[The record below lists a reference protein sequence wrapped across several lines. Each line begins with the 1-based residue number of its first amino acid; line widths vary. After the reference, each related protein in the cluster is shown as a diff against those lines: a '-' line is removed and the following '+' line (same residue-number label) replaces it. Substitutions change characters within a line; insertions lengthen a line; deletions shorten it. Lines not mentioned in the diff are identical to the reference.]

1 MVSNSLPPK
10 ASERDGNRRGLF
22 SDLNHFVFW
31 PPFLLLLSA
40 IVLNFWSP
48 DKVIDG
54 ELVPGKFSTA
64 VNSANTWVLDQFGW
78 LFSACAFFSVMLCLV
93 ICCTVFWKS
102 GFAGVRIGGPNAKPL
117 MSLWNWFSITICTTI
132 AIGILF
138 WSTAEPIDHL
148 TKPPEFAS
156 VEAGSRDA
164 AVLALS
170 TMYLHWSFTPYSLY
184 CVASLMFAFAFYN
197 MKQPFTLG
205 ATLTPIFGRF
215 SIGRGS
221 ALIDAICLYS
231 LVAGMAAALGSG
243 ILMINGGLHDLWGV
257 PNANQLVLGMIAFAI
272 VFTFVISSATGLM
285 KGIRI
290 LSDINTRLLL
300 GLALVPLL
308 FVPTFFL
315 LSLGG
320 DALWDYLT
328 HFLGRNLALSKTA
341 SGELQVFAPD
351 EWSKGYTVFYWAV
364 WMAWAPITACFLG
377 RIAYGRTVKEFMLVN
392 FVFPSIFA
400 IAWMTI
406 FSGTAL
412 YFQTEGA
419 VDLAGVIATKGHE
432 SVSIAVLNQFPFAVG
447 LVTFYL
453 LSAFVCFVTSSDSNM
468 SAMASVSS
476 TGISPDNPEGNPWLK
491 IVWGVTVGMVAWIM
505 ICFAGGVE
513 GVKTLSTLGGL
524 PAAFLEALI
533 IVSLLRVVFFH
544 RRLDRF
550 SGSNCGQVSKATGG
564 VEVESN

>member
-1 MVSNSLPPK
+1 MVSSSSPPQ
-10 ASERDGNRRGLF
+10 ASRQESNENVVGTG
-22 SDLNHFVFW
+22 LNHFVFW

-48 DKVIDG
+48 DQIQDG
-54 ELVPGKFSTA
+54 ELVPGKFSTT
-64 VNSANTWVLDQFGW
+64 VTIANTWVLDQFGW
-78 LFSACAFFSVMLCLV
+78 LFSVCAFFSVMLCLA
-93 ICCTVFWKS
+93 ICCTVFWRS
-102 GFAGVRIGGPNAKPL
+102 GFASVRIGGPNAKPL

-148 TKPPEFAS
+148 TKPPGFAN
-156 VEAGSRDA
+156 VESGSRDA

-205 ATLTPIFGRF
+205 ATLTPLFGRF
-215 SIGRGS
+215 AIGRGS
-221 ALIDAICLYS
+221 AVIDAICLYS

-257 PNANQLVLGMIAFAI
+257 PNANQWVLGGIAFAI

-290 LSDINTRLLL
+290 LSDVNTRLLM

-315 LSLGG
+315 ISLGG
-320 DALWDYLT
+320 EALWDYVT
-328 HFLGRNLALSKTA
+328 HFFYRNLAVSKTA
-341 SGELQVFAPD
+341 TGEMRIFSPD
-351 EWSKGYTVFYWAV
+351 EWSQGYTVFYWAV

-392 FVFPSIFA
+392 FIFPSFFA

-412 YFQTEGA
+412 YYQMEGQ
-419 VDLAGVIATKGHE
+419 VNLADVIATKGHE

-447 LVTFYL
+447 LVSFYL
-453 LSAFVCFVTSSDSNM
+453 LSAFICFVTSSDSNM

-476 TGISPDNPEGNPWLK
+476 TGISPDNPEGNSWLK

-524 PAAFLEALI
+524 PAAFLELFIIAAL
-533 IVSLLRVVFFH
+533 VRVVFFH
-544 RRLDRF
+544 RRFDRF
-550 SGSNCGQVSKATGG
+550 S
-564 VEVESN
+564 ESNYGTVTEAAEEDGE

>member
-1 MVSNSLPPK
+1 MVSSSSPPQ
-10 ASERDGNRRGLF
+10 ASRQESNENAVGTG
-22 SDLNHFVFW
+22 LNHFVFW

-48 DKVIDG
+48 DQIQDG
-54 ELVPGKFSTA
+54 ELVPGKFSTT
-64 VNSANTWVLDQFGW
+64 VTIANTWVLDQFGW
-78 LFSACAFFSVMLCLV
+78 LFSVCAFFSVMLCLA
-93 ICCTVFWKS
+93 ICCTVFWRS
-102 GFAGVRIGGPNAKPL
+102 GFASVRIGGPNAKPL

-148 TKPPEFAS
+148 TKPPGFAN
-156 VEAGSRDA
+156 VESGSRDA

-205 ATLTPIFGRF
+205 ATLTPLFGRF
-215 SIGRGS
+215 AIGRGS
-221 ALIDAICLYS
+221 AVIDAICLYS

-257 PNANQLVLGMIAFAI
+257 PNANQWVLGGIAFAI

-290 LSDINTRLLL
+290 LSDVNTRLLM

-315 LSLGG
+315 ISLGG
-320 DALWDYLT
+320 EALWDYVT
-328 HFLGRNLALSKTA
+328 HFFYRNLAVSKTA
-341 SGELQVFAPD
+341 TGEMRIFSPD
-351 EWSKGYTVFYWAV
+351 EWSQGYTVFYWAV

-392 FVFPSIFA
+392 FIFPSFFA

-412 YFQTEGA
+412 YYQMEGQ
-419 VDLAGVIATKGHE
+419 VNLADVIATKGHE

-447 LVTFYL
+447 LVSFYL
-453 LSAFVCFVTSSDSNM
+453 LSAFICFVTSSDSNM

-476 TGISPDNPEGNPWLK
+476 TGISPDNPEGNSWLK

-524 PAAFLEALI
+524 PAAFLELFIIAAL
-533 IVSLLRVVFFH
+533 VRVVFFH
-544 RRLDRF
+544 RRFDRF
-550 SGSNCGQVSKATGG
+550 S
-564 VEVESN
+564 ESNYGTVTEAAEEDGE

>member
-1 MVSNSLPPK
+1 MVSSSSPSQ
-10 ASERDGNRRGLF
+10 ASRQELNENAVGTG
-22 SDLNHFVFW
+22 LNHFVFW

-48 DKVIDG
+48 DQIQDG
-54 ELVPGKFSTA
+54 ELVPGKFSTT
-64 VNSANTWVLDQFGW
+64 VTIANTWVLDQFGW
-78 LFSACAFFSVMLCLV
+78 LFSVCAFFSVMLCLA
-93 ICCTVFWKS
+93 ICCTVFWRS
-102 GFAGVRIGGPNAKPL
+102 GFASVRIGGPNAKPL

-148 TKPPEFAS
+148 TKPPGFAN
-156 VEAGSRDA
+156 VESGSRDA

-205 ATLTPIFGRF
+205 ATLTPLFGRF
-215 SIGRGS
+215 AIGRGS
-221 ALIDAICLYS
+221 AVIDAICLYS

-257 PNANQLVLGMIAFAI
+257 PNANQWVLGGIAFAI

-290 LSDINTRLLL
+290 LSDVNTRLLM

-315 LSLGG
+315 ISLGG
-320 DALWDYLT
+320 EALWDYVT
-328 HFLGRNLALSKTA
+328 HFFYRNLAVSKTA
-341 SGELQVFAPD
+341 TGEMRIFSPD
-351 EWSKGYTVFYWAV
+351 EWSQGYTVFYWAV

-392 FVFPSIFA
+392 FIFPSFFA

-412 YFQTEGA
+412 YYQMEGQ
-419 VDLAGVIATKGHE
+419 VNLADVIATKGHE

-447 LVTFYL
+447 LVSFYL
-453 LSAFVCFVTSSDSNM
+453 LSAFICFVTSSDSNM

-476 TGISPDNPEGNPWLK
+476 TGISPDNPEGNSWLK

-524 PAAFLEALI
+524 PAAFLELFIIAAL
-533 IVSLLRVVFFH
+533 VKVVFFH
-544 RRLDRF
+544 RRFDRF
-550 SGSNCGQVSKATGG
+550 S
-564 VEVESN
+564 ESNYGTVTEAAEEDGE

>member
-1 MVSNSLPPK
+1 MVSSSSPPQ
-10 ASERDGNRRGLF
+10 ASRQESNENAVGAG
-22 SDLNHFVFW
+22 LNHFVFW

-48 DKVIDG
+48 DQIQDG
-54 ELVPGKFSTA
+54 ELVPGKFSTT
-64 VNSANTWVLDQFGW
+64 VTIANTWVLDQFGW
-78 LFSACAFFSVMLCLV
+78 LFSVCAFFSVMLCLA
-93 ICCTVFWKS
+93 ICCTVFWRS
-102 GFAGVRIGGPNAKPL
+102 GFASVRIGGPNAKPL

-148 TKPPEFAS
+148 TKPPGFAN
-156 VEAGSRDA
+156 VESGSRDA

-205 ATLTPIFGRF
+205 ATLTPLFGRF
-215 SIGRGS
+215 AIGRGS
-221 ALIDAICLYS
+221 AVIDAICLYS

-257 PNANQLVLGMIAFAI
+257 PNANQWVLGGIAFAI

-290 LSDINTRLLL
+290 LSDVNTRLLM

-315 LSLGG
+315 ISLGG
-320 DALWDYLT
+320 EALWDYVT
-328 HFLGRNLALSKTA
+328 HFFYRNLAVSKTA
-341 SGELQVFAPD
+341 TGEMRIFSPD

-392 FVFPSIFA
+392 FIFPSFFA

-406 FSGTAL
+406 FSGTAI
-412 YFQTEGA
+412 YYQMEGQ
-419 VDLAGVIATKGHE
+419 VNLADVIATKGHE

-447 LVTFYL
+447 LVSFYL
-453 LSAFVCFVTSSDSNM
+453 LSAFICFVTSSDSNM

-476 TGISPDNPEGNPWLK
+476 TGISPDNPEGNSWLK

-524 PAAFLEALI
+524 PAAFLELFIIAAL
-533 IVSLLRVVFFH
+533 VRVVFFH
-544 RRLDRF
+544 RRFDRF
-550 SGSNCGQVSKATGG
+550 S
-564 VEVESN
+564 ESNYGTVTEAAEEDGE

>member
-1 MVSNSLPPK
+1 M
-10 ASERDGNRRGLF
+10 
-22 SDLNHFVFW
+22 
-31 PPFLLLLSA
+31 
-40 IVLNFWSP
+40 
-48 DKVIDG
+48 
-54 ELVPGKFSTA
+54 PGKFSTT
-64 VNSANTWVLDQFGW
+64 VTIANTWVLDQFGW
-78 LFSACAFFSVMLCLV
+78 LFSVCAFFSVMLCLA
-93 ICCTVFWKS
+93 ICCTVFWSS
-102 GFAGVRIGGPNAKPL
+102 GFASVRIGGPNAKPL

-138 WSTAEPIDHL
+138 WSTAEPIDHF
-148 TKPPEFAS
+148 TKPPGFAN
-156 VEAGSRDA
+156 VESGSRDA

-205 ATLTPIFGRF
+205 ATLTPLFGRF
-215 SIGRGS
+215 AIGRGS
-221 ALIDAICLYS
+221 AVIDAICLYS

-257 PNANQLVLGMIAFAI
+257 PNANQWVLGGIAFAI

-290 LSDINTRLLL
+290 LSDVNTRLLM

-315 LSLGG
+315 ISLGG
-320 DALWDYLT
+320 EALWDYVT
-328 HFLGRNLALSKTA
+328 HFFYRNLAVSKTA
-341 SGELQVFAPD
+341 TGEMRIFSPD

-392 FVFPSIFA
+392 FIFPSFFA

-412 YFQTEGA
+412 YYQMEGQ
-419 VDLAGVIATKGHE
+419 VNLADVIATKGHE

-447 LVTFYL
+447 LVSFYL
-453 LSAFVCFVTSSDSNM
+453 LSAFICFVTSSDSNM

-476 TGISPDNPEGNPWLK
+476 TGISPDNPEGNSWLK

-524 PAAFLEALI
+524 PAAFLELFIIAAL
-533 IVSLLRVVFFH
+533 VRVVFFH
-544 RRLDRF
+544 RRFDRF
-550 SGSNCGQVSKATGG
+550 S
-564 VEVESN
+564 ESNYGTVTEAAEEGGE

>member
-1 MVSNSLPPK
+1 MVSSSSPPQ
-10 ASERDGNRRGLF
+10 ASRQESNENAVGTG
-22 SDLNHFVFW
+22 LNHFVFW

-48 DKVIDG
+48 DQIQDG
-54 ELVPGKFSTA
+54 ELVPGKFSTT
-64 VNSANTWVLDQFGW
+64 VTIANTWVLDQFGW
-78 LFSACAFFSVMLCLV
+78 LFSVCAFFSVMLCLA
-93 ICCTVFWKS
+93 ICCTVFWRS
-102 GFAGVRIGGPNAKPL
+102 GFASVRIGGPNAKPL

-148 TKPPEFAS
+148 TKPPGFAN
-156 VEAGSRDA
+156 VESGSRDA

-205 ATLTPIFGRF
+205 ATLTPLFGRF
-215 SIGRGS
+215 AIGRGS
-221 ALIDAICLYS
+221 AVIDAICLYS

-257 PNANQLVLGMIAFAI
+257 PNANQWVLGGIAFAI

-290 LSDINTRLLL
+290 LSDVNTRLLM

-315 LSLGG
+315 ISLGG
-320 DALWDYLT
+320 EALWDYVT
-328 HFLGRNLALSKTA
+328 HFFYRNLAVSKTA
-341 SGELQVFAPD
+341 TGEMRIFSPD
-351 EWSKGYTVFYWAV
+351 EWSQGYTVFYWAV

-392 FVFPSIFA
+392 FIFPSFFA

-412 YFQTEGA
+412 YYQMEGQ
-419 VDLAGVIATKGHE
+419 VNLADVIATKGHE

-447 LVTFYL
+447 LVSFYL
-453 LSAFVCFVTSSDSNM
+453 LSAFICFVTSSDSNM

-476 TGISPDNPEGNPWLK
+476 TGISPDNPEGNSWLK

-524 PAAFLEALI
+524 PAAFLELFIIAAL
-533 IVSLLRVVFFH
+533 VRVVFFH
-544 RRLDRF
+544 RRFDRF
-550 SGSNCGQVSKATGG
+550 S
-564 VEVESN
+564 ESNYGTVTEAVEEDGE

>member
-1 MVSNSLPPK
+1 MVSSSSPPQ
-10 ASERDGNRRGLF
+10 ASRQESNENAVGTG
-22 SDLNHFVFW
+22 LNHFVFW

-48 DKVIDG
+48 DQIQDG
-54 ELVPGKFSTA
+54 ELVPGKFSTT
-64 VNSANTWVLDQFGW
+64 VTIANTWVLDQFGW
-78 LFSACAFFSVMLCLV
+78 LFSVCAFFSVMLCLA
-93 ICCTVFWKS
+93 ICCTVFWRS
-102 GFAGVRIGGPNAKPL
+102 GFASVRIGGPNAKPL

-148 TKPPEFAS
+148 TKPPGFAN
-156 VEAGSRDA
+156 VESGSRDA

-205 ATLTPIFGRF
+205 ATLTPLFGRF
-215 SIGRGS
+215 AIGRGS
-221 ALIDAICLYS
+221 AVIDAICLYS

-257 PNANQLVLGMIAFAI
+257 PNANQWVLGGIAFAI

-290 LSDINTRLLL
+290 LSDVNTRLLM

-315 LSLGG
+315 ISLGG
-320 DALWDYLT
+320 EALWDYVT
-328 HFLGRNLALSKTA
+328 HFFYRNLAVSKTA
-341 SGELQVFAPD
+341 TGEMRIFSPD
-351 EWSKGYTVFYWAV
+351 EWSQGYTVFYWAV

-392 FVFPSIFA
+392 FIFPSFFA

-412 YFQTEGA
+412 YYQMEGQ
-419 VDLAGVIATKGHE
+419 VNLADVIATKGHE

-447 LVTFYL
+447 LVSFYL
-453 LSAFVCFVTSSDSNM
+453 LSAFICFVTSSDSNM

-476 TGISPDNPEGNPWLK
+476 
-491 IVWGVTVGMVAWIM
+491 
-505 ICFAGGVE
+505 
-513 GVKTLSTLGGL
+513 
-524 PAAFLEALI
+524 
-533 IVSLLRVVFFH
+533 
-544 RRLDRF
+544 
-550 SGSNCGQVSKATGG
+550 
-564 VEVESN
+564 

>member
-341 SGELQVFAPD
+341 SGGLQVFAPD

-392 FVFPSIFA
+392 FVFPSIFG

-550 SGSNCGQVSKATGG
+550 SGSNCGQMSKATGG